1 MELENIVPW
10 GRSKKEYM
18 EMFNLSKEDT
28 LTKKILGCGDGPSS
42 FNTEVD
48 YDDGTVVSIDPLYAY
63 SKKEIMQRI
72 DEVAEDVMAQVKANA
87 DKFVWKNIPDVE
99 SLEHIRIEAM
109 MEFLMDYEE
118 GLEEGRYIAAEL
130 PDLPFEKG
138 SFDLALSS
146 HLLFLY
152 SDHLDEAFHKAAID
166 EMLRVADEVRIF
178 PLLTLTNERS
188 PHVEPVMTHL
198 EGRGYKAE
206 IVKTGYEFQ
215 KGANEMM
222 KIVKMDNRI

>member
-1 MELENIVPW
+1 MKLENIIPW

-18 EMFNLSKEDT
+18 EMFDLSKEDV

-87 DKFVWKNIPDVE
+87 GNFVWKNIPDVE

-109 MEFLMDYEE
+109 MEFLMDYED
-118 GLEEGRYIAAEL
+118 GKEEGRYIAAEL
-130 PDLPFEKG
+130 PNLPFEND

-146 HLLFLY
+146 HFLFLY
-152 SDHLDEAFHKAAID
+152 SDHLDESFHKDAVR
-166 EMLRVADEVRIF
+166 EMLRVSKEVRIF

-188 PHVEPVMTHL
+188 PYVESIVDML
-198 EGRGYKAE
+198 EADGYKVE

-215 KGANEMM
+215 KGADEMM
-222 KIVKMDNRI
+222 KITRRSC

>member
-1 MELENIVPW
+1 MMTLENIIPW

-18 EMFNLSKEDT
+18 EMFNL
-28 LTKKILGCGDGPSS
+28 TKKDVTSKRILGCGDGPSS

-48 YDDGTVVSIDPLYAY
+48 YDDGEVVSIDPLYAY

-87 DKFVWKNIPDVE
+87 DSFVWKNIPDEE
-99 SLEHIRIEAM
+99 SLEHMRIEAM
-109 MEFLMDYEE
+109 MEFLMDYED
-118 GLEEGRYIAAEL
+118 GLEERRYIAAEL
-130 PDLPFEKG
+130 PDLPFKDG

-152 SDHLDEAFHKAAID
+152 SDHLDERFHKAAID

-178 PLLTLTNERS
+178 PLLTLKNEPS
-188 PHVEPVMTHL
+188 PHVEPVQKHFES
-198 EGRGYKAE
+198 EGYSVTIEKS
-206 IVKTGYEFQ
+206 GYEFQ
-215 KGANEMM
+215 KGGDKMM
-222 KIVKMDNRI
+222 RIVRN

>member
-1 MELENIVPW
+1 MKLENIVPW

-18 EMFNLSKEDT
+18 EMFNLSQNDVMNM
-28 LTKKILGCGDGPSS
+28 KILGCGDGPSS

-87 DKFVWKNIPDVE
+87 DNFVWKNIPDVE

-109 MEFLMDYEE
+109 MEFLMDYED
-118 GLEEGRYIAAEL
+118 GKEEGRYIEAEL
-130 PDLPFEKG
+130 PNLPFEDG

-146 HLLFLY
+146 HFLFLY

-188 PHVEPVMTHL
+188 PYVDRMIRLL
-198 EGRGYKAE
+198 EQEGFKAE
-206 IVKTGYEFQ
+206 VVKTDYEFQ
-215 KGANEMM
+215 KGANEML
-222 KIVKMDNRI
+222 KITKP